1 MRSLLA
7 LLLIDAGRLV
17 SRERLIGGLYGE
29 DPPGDAAHALQ
40 SQVSRLRRALRNG
53 SGAQPDG
60 SDAQGH
66 DSAAQGNGSS
76 AAEVVESSSAGYRL
90 AIDPQAV
97 DVHRFSKLADDG
109 RKALRD
115 RDAAAA
121 VTLLDAAMTLWRGPA
136 LADVLDAPFAEV
148 QAARLNEARL
158 EVLADRA
165 EAALTLGDHHAVVST
180 LPELVALHPLRERLR
195 ALLMRALYAAGRQA
209 DALESFEQ
217 GRMLLADELGADPGA
232 ELAEAH
238 LAILRADATP
248 SAAQR
253 RLPAQFTSFV
263 GRELELA
270 QLIPLL
276 AQSRLVTLLG
286 PGGTGKTRLALEA
299 GAGVRGDVSF
309 VELAALTD
317 GAQLAPAVIAALGGS
332 DATQSGHRD
341 PEAQLLALLTD
352 RPLLLILDN
361 CEHLVLDT
369 ARLAHRLLL
378 SCPALRILATSRE
391 PLSITGETVFQVPQL
406 PVAAPEARLAD
417 QLRSPAVRLFADRAA
432 AARPGFTVDAGTITA
447 VARICTRLDGLPL
460 AIELAA
466 ARLRTLGLDDID
478 ARLDNR
484 FRLLSRG
491 DRTAD
496 PRHQTLQAVVA
507 WSWDLLDPPEQQL
520 AQRFAVFSGGATL
533 AAVTRICG
541 SLDPTGHPAA
551 AAGRLTAPP
560 AHLSYDAD
568 WPEADE
574 LLPALVEKSLVTVV
588 DGRYRMLETIREFA
602 LCHLTESGDHTTL
615 LRAHAEYYTD
625 LAEQAD
631 PALRGPDQ
639 LTWLSHLTADHDNLQ
654 AALHWAVPADPPLA
668 LRLIAAQSW
677 YWWLTGRSGAAP
689 ELANHLLAQLYSNLP
704 PLSPDSCVPAD
715 IESAHTPPAG
725 LPETICPP
733 TGADTAAPGNGS
745 CCAAGVRAAQRPP
758 VSSEDYALCVAV
770 AARGG
775 ALAVLSA
782 GQPAPT
788 GAESERVPRNG
799 EPAAAMGGG
808 RTADERA
815 TPPGEAAAYAPASST
830 ADAIESH
837 LASGDRPEEADRYV
851 AESGS
856 RSVAIDGATPIE
868 RAAAGIAELA
878 GPLRRPHVV
887 FLLALVGGLI
897 PGDPEELQ
905 GLLGADDWPRA
916 FERLGAGLGLFMSG
930 HAVEAEP
937 EFLAALGG
945 FRRTGDRWA
954 IAATL
959 DKLAAVAD
967 LRGDRAGSLAL
978 IDEAITLGTEL
989 GMVADAADLLNRR
1002 GDIHARNVD
1011 SEQERDAARA
1021 DYERAAELSRSIGAT
1036 DMRANALCG
1045 LGDIARR
1052 TDQDVARA
1060 RYEAAL
1066 ALPGGDS
1073 IGSVEARVRALIG
1086 LGWLAIA
1093 EIAQVQGFSSHR
1105 EALELALASS
1115 LPPLAAGAVEG
1126 VAGVA
1131 LATGDTERAATLLGA
1146 AEALRGVALAGAP
1159 EAVDVAVA
1167 ARKALGRAL
1176 FDAAYRRGAAL
1187 SPDQVL
1193 ALVDSCEL

>member
-1 MRSLLA
+1 MQFGILGSIEVRRSDGTPIAVGGPQVRSLLA
-7 LLLIDAGRLV
+7 LLLLDAGRLV
-17 SRERLIGGLYGE
+17 SRERLIDGLYGE

-53 SGAQPDG
+53 SSAQ
-60 SDAQGH
+60 
-66 DSAAQGNGSS
+66 
-76 AAEVVESSSAGYRL
+76 EFVESSSAGYRL
-90 AIDPQAV
+90 AVDPQVV
-97 DVHRFSKLADDG
+97 DVHRFAKLAEDG
-109 RKALRD
+109 RNALRD

-121 VTLLDAAMTLWRGPA
+121 VTLFDAAMTLWRGPA
-136 LADVLDAPFAEV
+136 LADVLDSPFAEV

-217 GRMLLADELGADPGA
+217 GRLLLADELGADPGA

-238 LAILRADATP
+238 LAILRADAAPT
-248 SAAQR
+248 AALG

-263 GRELELA
+263 GRESELA

-276 AQSRLVTLLG
+276 AQSRLVTLIG

-299 GAGVRGDVSF
+299 GAGVRGDRCL

-317 GAQLAPAVIAALGGS
+317 GAQLAPAVIAALGGR

-391 PLSITGETVFQVPQL
+391 PLSITGETVFRVPQL
-406 PVAAPEARLAD
+406 PVPAPEARLAG

-520 AQRFAVFSGGATL
+520 AQRLAVISGGATL

-541 SLDPTGHPAA
+541 SLDPTGHPAS

-602 LCHLTESGDHTTL
+602 LRHLIESGDHTTL
-615 LRAHAEYYTD
+615 LRAHAEYYTA

-668 LRLIAAQSW
+668 LRLIAAQAW
-677 YWWLTGRSGAAP
+677 YWWLTGRPGSAP
-689 ELANHLLAQLYSNLP
+689 ELANVLLTRLDS
-704 PLSPDSCVPAD
+704 PLASRMDSIA
-715 IESAHTPPAG
+715 
-725 LPETICPP
+725 
-733 TGADTAAPGNGS
+733 TA
-745 CCAAGVRAAQRPP
+745 
-758 VSSEDYALCVAV
+758 EEYALCVAV

-775 ALAVLSA
+775 ALTAPPIEDHAPHAEQA
-782 GQPAPT
+782 GT
-788 GAESERVPRNG
+788 S
-799 EPAAAMGGG
+799 GG
-808 RTADERA
+808 RAAGTTA
-815 TPPGEAAAYAPASST
+815 
-830 ADAIESH
+830 
-837 LASGDRPEEADRYV
+837 V
-851 AESGS
+851 
-856 RSVAIDGATPIE
+856 E
-868 RAAAGIAELA
+868 RAAAGIAAQA
-878 GPLRRPHVV
+878 GPLRRPHAVL
-887 FLLALVGGLI
+887 LLALAGGLM
-897 PGDPEELQ
+897 PGDPAELVF
-905 GLLGADDWPRA
+905 GPGVWPQA
-916 FERLGAGLGLFMSG
+916 FQRLGTGLGLLMSG
-930 HAVEAEP
+930 HAIEAEP
-937 EFLAALGG
+937 EFRVALAG

-967 LRGDRAGSLAL
+967 LRGDRAASLAL

-1002 GDIHARNVD
+1002 GDIHARNAD
-1011 SEQERDAARA
+1011 SEQECEAARA

-1066 ALPGGDS
+1066 ALPGDDS
-1073 IGSVEARVRALIG
+1073 FGSVEARARALIG
-1086 LGWLAIA
+1086 LGWLAIT
-1093 EIAQVQGFSSHR
+1093 ETRQVQAVSSHR
-1105 EALELALASS
+1105 EALALALGSS
-1115 LPPLAAGAVEG
+1115 LSPIAAGAVEG
-1126 VAGVA
+1126 LAGAALVA
-1131 LATGDTERAATLLGA
+1131 GDTERAATLLGA

-1159 EAVDVAVA
+1159 EAADVAVD
-1167 ARKALGRAL
+1167 ARKALGGVL
-1176 FDAAYRRGAAL
+1176 FDAAYRRGVAL

-1193 ALVDSCEL
+1193 ALVGSCEL